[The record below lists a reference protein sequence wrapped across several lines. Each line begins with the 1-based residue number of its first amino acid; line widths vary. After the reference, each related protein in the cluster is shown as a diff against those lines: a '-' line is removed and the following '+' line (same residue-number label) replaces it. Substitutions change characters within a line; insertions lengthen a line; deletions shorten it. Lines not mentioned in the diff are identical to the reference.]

1 MPFSFLSIRL
11 SSLPVLSM
19 SLFKKTSASLLCLSL
34 LAFSTQG
41 LANHTLNQEKSALNF
56 ISIKNEHIAES
67 HTFDRY
73 SGSLSKD
80 GQLNITIDL
89 TSVNTIIPIRN
100 ERMQKMLFDVANFSQ
115 ATLNA
120 SVSKD
125 LLTLAPGE
133 TTTSSITAVVTIK
146 GKAVPVTFEVAIV
159 GLKDGGLRAS
169 TIKPAVLSTSSF
181 GLDEG
186 VAALQAVAMLNS
198 ISKTVPLTFDVVF
211 EQ

>member
-1 MPFSFLSIRL
+1 MPSSFLSIRL
-11 SSLPVLSM
+11 SSLPVLLM

-133 TTTSSITAVVTIK
+133 TTTSSITAVISIK

-169 TIKPAVLSTSSF
+169 TIKPTVLSTSSF

-211 EQ
+211 EK